1 MMNRKL
7 RYRVLLAIGIALVTV
22 FAGVAYFYA
31 HSQEQ
36 AILAEYKRSL
46 HKLTNSVAK
55 GLESVMTEGHAEIMR
70 DYAERLKGQRGIT
83 ELVILRNDGSEAFRD
98 NATIDKVNLQ
108 LGTPSFSTYP
118 NPQTVQNMDPFD
130 SVFGKV
136 LATAGEDS
144 FEVVDKNNHRQFV
157 FLDSIPNGP
166 RCAACHATDAK
177 TRGVIKIVSPM
188 APIEA
193 AILNVRIQSV
203 LVIGV
208 ALILTMLLTGY
219 VLGRSIVRPIES
231 VTGAMMRISS
241 GDFGSTVPL
250 RGGGEIRRMAASFNL
265 MTSNLKLGYDLL
277 LREREKLTTII
288 EAAREAIVVTDS
300 GNDIVLINSAA
311 TALLGKSDQ
320 QIRDEGF
327 LKLLD
332 DPELLQRLLHGHG
345 KSGHTETITYR
356 ERKLLVSAASID
368 GDHGQL
374 IGSAA
379 LIRDVTDEQR
389 MMTELKHISIT
400 DALTEVF
407 NRRYLDATLAT
418 EFDRVRRTGK
428 PLSVLLLDIDFF
440 KKFNDTHGHDQGDR
454 VLQAVGAAMKASIR
468 DYDSACRYGGE
479 EFVLILPETDER
491 GAVVVGERL
500 RLAIEAMVIDG
511 LHVTISLG
519 AATYPKLSV
528 TQSPALLEAADAALY
543 KAKEGGR
550 NRLVTAD
557 NTVLAPSSS

>member
-1 MMNRKL
+1 MINRKL
-7 RYRVLLAIGIALVTV
+7 RYRVLLAIGIALITV

-70 DYAERLKGQRGIT
+70 DYAARLKGQRGIT
-83 ELVILRNDGSEAFRD
+83 ELVILRNDGSEAFHD
-98 NATIDKVNLQ
+98 NATIENVNLR
-108 LGTPSFSTYP
+108 LGTASFATYP
-118 NPQTVQNMDPFD
+118 DPQSVQNMDPQN
-130 SVFGKV
+130 SVFLKV
-136 LATAGEDS
+136 MTKGGEGS
-144 FEVVDKNNHRQFV
+144 FEILDKKNHRQFV

-166 RCAACHATDAK
+166 RCAACHGSESM
-177 TRGVIKIVSPM
+177 TRGLIKVVSPM

-241 GDFGSTVPL
+241 GEFGSSVPL

-265 MTSNLKLGYDLL
+265 MTSNLKQGYDML

-288 EAAREAIVVTDS
+288 EAAREAIVVTDAGS
-300 GNDIVLINSAA
+300 EIVLINSAA
-311 TALLGKSDQ
+311 TDLLGKSDQ

-327 LKLLD
+327 LQLVD
-332 DPELLQRLLHGHG
+332 DSELLQRLLHGLG
-345 KSGHTETITYR
+345 QKGHTEIITYR

-368 GDHGQL
+368 GDNGQL

-389 MMTELKHISIT
+389 MMSELKYISIT

-407 NRRYLDATLAT
+407 NRRYLDATLLT
-418 EFDRVRRTGK
+418 EFDRVRRTAK

-454 VLQAVGAAMKASIR
+454 VLQAVGAAMKACIR

-479 EFVLILPETDER
+479 EFVLILPETDEK
-491 GAVVVGERL
+491 GAVIVGERL

-519 AATYPKLSV
+519 AATYPKLNV
-528 TQSPALLEAADAALY
+528 TKSQALLEAADAALY

-557 NTVLAPSSS
+557 NTLLVQPSS

>member
-1 MMNRKL
+1 MINSKL

-36 AILAEYKRSL
+36 AILAEYERSL

-70 DYAERLKGQRGIT
+70 DYSVRLKGQRGIT
-83 ELVILRNDGSEAFRD
+83 ELVILRTDGSEAFRD
-98 NATIDKVNLQ
+98 NATIDKVNLR
-108 LGTPSFSTYP
+108 LGTPSFATYP
-118 NPQTVQNMDPFD
+118 NPKSVQNMDPVD
-130 SVFGKV
+130 SVFGQV
-136 LATAGEDS
+136 LAKGGKGS
-144 FEVVDKNNHRQFV
+144 FELLDKNNHRQFV

-166 RCAACHATDAK
+166 RCTACHDSESG

-188 APIEA
+188 TPIEA

-208 ALILTMLLTGY
+208 ALILTMLFTGY
-219 VLGRSIVRPIES
+219 VLGHSVVSPIES

-241 GDFGSTVPL
+241 GEFGSTVPL
-250 RGGGEIRRMAASFNL
+250 RGGGEIRRMAISFNL
-265 MTSNLKLGYDLL
+265 MTSNLKQGYDLL

-288 EAAREAIVVTDS
+288 EAAREAIVVTDA
-300 GNDIVLINSAA
+300 GNEIVLINSAA
-311 TALLGKSDQ
+311 TELLGKSDQ
-320 QIRDEGF
+320 QIRGEGF
-327 LKLLD
+327 LNLLD
-332 DPELLQRLLHGHG
+332 DSELLQRLLHGLG
-345 KSGHTETITYR
+345 QSGHSETIAYR

-368 GDHGQL
+368 DGNGHL

-389 MMTELKHISIT
+389 MMSELKYISIT

-407 NRRYLDATLAT
+407 NRRYLDSTLAT

-454 VLQAVGAAMKASIR
+454 VLQAVGAAMKSSIR

-479 EFVLILPETDER
+479 EFVLILPETDQK
-491 GAVVVGERL
+491 GAIIVGERL
-500 RLAIEAMVIDG
+500 RLAIEAMVVDG

-519 AATYPKLSV
+519 AATYPMLKV
-528 TQSPALLEAADAALY
+528 AKAQTLLEAADAALY

-557 NTVLAPSSS
+557 ATLLAQPTS

>member
-36 AILAEYKRSL
+36 AIIVEYKRSL
-46 HKLTNSVAK
+46 HKLTNSVVK
-55 GLESVMTEGHAEIMR
+55 GLESVMTEGHPEIMR

-83 ELVILRNDGSEAFRD
+83 ELVILRTDGSEAFLN
-98 NATIDKVNLQ
+98 NATIDKVNLR
-108 LGTPSFSTYP
+108 LGTTSFSTYP
-118 NPQTVQNMDPFD
+118 NPQSVQNMDPFD
-130 SVFGKV
+130 SVFGNV
-136 LATAGEDS
+136 LATAGEGS
-144 FEVVDKNNHRQFV
+144 FEIVDKNNHRQFI
-157 FLDSIPNGP
+157 FLDAIPNGP

-241 GDFGSTVPL
+241 GDFGSTVPF
-250 RGGGEIRRMAASFNL
+250 RGGGEIGRMAASFNL

-288 EAAREAIVVTDS
+288 EAAREAIVVTDA
-300 GNDIVLINSAA
+300 GNNIVLINSAA
-311 TALLGKSDQ
+311 TELLGKSDQ

-332 DPELLQRLLHGHG
+332 DPELLQRLLHGLG
-345 KSGHTETITYR
+345 KNGHTETISYR

-454 VLQAVGAAMKASIR
+454 VLQAVGATMKASIR

-479 EFVLILPETDER
+479 EFVLILPETDEK

-500 RLAIEAMVIDG
+500 RLAIEALVIDG

-528 TQSPALLEAADAALY
+528 TQSQALLEAADAALY

-557 NTVLAPSSS
+557 NTLLVQASS

>member
-83 ELVILRNDGSEAFRD
+83 ELVILRTDGSEAFKD
-98 NATIDKVNLQ
+98 NATIDQVNLR

-118 NPQTVQNMDPFD
+118 DPQSVQNMDPFD

-136 LATAGEDS
+136 LATAGEGS
-144 FEVVDKNNHRQFV
+144 YEVVDKNNHRQFV

-166 RCAACHATDAK
+166 RCATCHATDSK

-241 GDFGSTVPL
+241 GEFGSTIPL

-265 MTSNLKLGYDLL
+265 MTSNLKQGYDLL

-300 GNDIVLINSAA
+300 SNGIVLINSAA
-311 TALLGKSDQ
+311 TELLGKSDQ

-332 DPELLQRLLHGHG
+332 DPELLQRLLHGLG
-345 KSGHTETITYR
+345 KNGHTEIITYR

-368 GDHGQL
+368 GDSGQL

-418 EFDRVRRTGK
+418 EFDRARRTGK
-428 PLSVLLLDIDFF
+428 SLSVLLLDIDFF

-454 VLQAVGAAMKASIR
+454 VLQAVGAAMKACIR

-479 EFVLILPETDER
+479 EFVLLLPETDER
-491 GAVVVGERL
+491 GAVIVGERL
-500 RLAIEAMVIDG
+500 RLAIEAMLIDG

-519 AATYPKLSV
+519 AATYPKLNV
-528 TQSPALLEAADAALY
+528 TRPQALLEAADAALY

-557 NTVLAPSSS
+557 NTLLVQSSS